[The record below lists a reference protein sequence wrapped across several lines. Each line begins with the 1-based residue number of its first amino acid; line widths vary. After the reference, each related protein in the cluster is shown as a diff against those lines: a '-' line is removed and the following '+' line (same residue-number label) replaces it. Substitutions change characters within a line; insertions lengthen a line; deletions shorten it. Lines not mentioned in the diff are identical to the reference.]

1 MLFAVMDLG
10 AAPPL
15 WILAPFVVLL
25 AAIAVGPMLTP
36 KLWHQ
41 RYHIFSVCMAAIVIT
56 YYLIGRRQAEPLI
69 HSLQEYVSFM
79 ALIGSLFVVTGG
91 IHLGVAGEAT
101 PARNVAFLAI
111 GGLLA
116 NLLGTTGA
124 AMLLI
129 RPWIRMNRYR
139 ITAFHI
145 VFFIFIIANVGGCL
159 TPVGDP
165 PLFLGYLRG
174 VPFFWTLTHL
184 WPDWLLVMGLLLAV
198 FYVFDSI
205 NFRKA
210 PKPVREKETA
220 RETFRLDG
228 AKNTWFVAVILGAVL
243 LRGWGAPW
251 GVPEAIMGIAAWL
264 SHRFTPPAIRERND
278 VSVEP
283 LREVGWLFLGI
294 FATLVPV
301 IHTLTVHAG
310 VFGHPSNLQFYLMT
324 GSLSA
329 FLDNA
334 PTYLTF
340 LTLALTLHQPPLHL
354 LDPKDVAL
362 FAVQDPHTLA
372 AISLGAVFFG
382 ACTYIGNGPNLLVKS
397 IADAAKIHTP
407 SFFGYIFRYTLPIL
421 LPILLLAGWLFI
433 R

>member
-1 MLFAVMDLG
+1 MPFAVMDLG
-10 AAPPL
+10 AAPPV
-15 WILAPFVVLL
+15 WILVPFVVLL
-25 AAIAVGPMLTP
+25 GAIAMGPLLTP
-36 KLWHQ
+36 KLWHE
-41 RYHIFSVCMAAIVIT
+41 RYHVFSVCMAVIVFV
-56 YYLIGRRQAEPLI
+56 YYLVGRREAAPLA
-69 HSLQEYVSFM
+69 HSLQEYISFM

-101 PARNVAFLAI
+101 PLRNVVFLAV

-116 NLLGTTGA
+116 NILGTTGA

-139 ITAFHI
+139 ITSFHI
-145 VFFIFIIANVGGCL
+145 VFFIFIVANVGGCL

-174 VPFFWTLTHL
+174 VPFFWTLIHL
-184 WPDWLLVMGLLLAV
+184 WPDWLTVVGLLLVV
-198 FYVFDSI
+198 FYALDSL
-205 NFRKA
+205 NFRRA
-210 PKPVREKETA
+210 PRPVREKETA

-228 AKNTWFVAVILGAVL
+228 ARNTFFVAVILGAVL
-243 LRGWGAPW
+243 LRGAGAPW
-251 GVPEAIMGIAAWL
+251 GVPELIMAAAAWL
-264 SHRFTPPAIRERND
+264 SHRFTDQTIREQNEFSFD
-278 VSVEP
+278 P
-283 LREVGWLFLGI
+283 LKEVGWLFLGI

-301 IHTLTVHAG
+301 IHTLSVHAG
-310 VFGHPSNLQFYLMT
+310 KFGHPSDLHYYFMT

-354 LDPKDVAL
+354 LDPKDVAQ
-362 FAVQDPHTLA
+362 FAANDPHTLA

-407 SFFGYIFRYTLPIL
+407 SFFGYILSYTLPIL
-421 LPILLLAGWLFI
+421 LPILILAGWLFI

>member
-1 MLFAVMDLG
+1 MPFAMMDLG
-10 AAPPL
+10 AAPPA

-25 AAIAVGPMLTP
+25 GAIAMGPLLTP
-36 KLWHQ
+36 KLWHE
-41 RYHIFSVCMAAIVIT
+41 RYHVFSVCMAAIVFV
-56 YYLIGRRQAEPLI
+56 YYLVGRREAAPLA
-69 HSLQEYVSFM
+69 HSLQEYISFM

-101 PARNVAFLAI
+101 PLRNVVFLAV

-116 NLLGTTGA
+116 NILGTTGA

-139 ITAFHI
+139 ITSFHI
-145 VFFIFIIANVGGCL
+145 VFFIFIVANVGGCL

-184 WPDWLLVMGLLLAV
+184 WPDWLTVVGLLLLV
-198 FYVFDSI
+198 FYVLDSL
-205 NFRKA
+205 NFHRA
-210 PKPVREKETA
+210 PQPVRDKETA

-228 AKNTWFVAVILGAVL
+228 ARNAFFVAVILGAVL
-243 LRGWGAPW
+243 LRGAGAPW
-251 GVPEAIMGIAAWL
+251 GVPELIMAVAAWL
-264 SHRFTPPAIRERND
+264 SHRFTAQTIRDQNEFSFD
-278 VSVEP
+278 P
-283 LREVGWLFLGI
+283 LKEVGWLFLGI

-301 IHTLTVHAG
+301 IHTLSVHAG
-310 VFGHPSNLQFYLMT
+310 KFGHPSDLHYYFMT

-354 LDPKDVAL
+354 LDPKDVAQ
-362 FAVQDPHTLA
+362 FAANNPHTLA

-397 IADAAKIHTP
+397 IADAAKIRTP
-407 SFFGYIFRYTLPIL
+407 SFFGYILRYTLPIL
-421 LPILLLAGWLFI
+421 LPILILAGWLFV

>member
-1 MLFAVMDLG
+1 MPFAMMDLG
-10 AAPPL
+10 AAPPA
-15 WILAPFVVLL
+15 WILAPFIVLL
-25 AAIAVGPMLTP
+25 GAIAMGPLLTP
-36 KLWHQ
+36 KLWHE
-41 RYHIFSVCMAAIVIT
+41 RYHVFSVCMAAIVFV
-56 YYLIGRRQAEPLI
+56 YYLVGRREAAPLA
-69 HSLQEYVSFM
+69 HSLQEYISFM

-101 PARNVAFLAI
+101 PLRNVVFLAV

-116 NLLGTTGA
+116 NILGTTGA

-139 ITAFHI
+139 ITSFHI
-145 VFFIFIIANVGGCL
+145 VFFIFIVANVGGCL

-174 VPFFWTLTHL
+174 VPFFWTLIHL
-184 WPDWLLVMGLLLAV
+184 WPDWLTVVGLLLVV
-198 FYVFDSI
+198 FYALDSL
-205 NFRKA
+205 NFRRA
-210 PKPVREKETA
+210 PRPVREKETA

-228 AKNTWFVAVILGAVL
+228 ARNTFFVAVILGAVL
-243 LRGWGAPW
+243 LRGAGAPW
-251 GVPEAIMGIAAWL
+251 GVPELIMAAAAWL
-264 SHRFTPPAIRERND
+264 SHRFTDQTIREQNEFSFD
-278 VSVEP
+278 P
-283 LREVGWLFLGI
+283 LKEVGWLFLGI

-301 IHTLTVHAG
+301 IHTLSVHAG
-310 VFGHPSNLQFYLMT
+310 KFGHPSDLHYYFMT

-354 LDPKDVAL
+354 LDPKDVAQ
-362 FAVQDPHTLA
+362 FAANDPHTLA

-407 SFFGYIFRYTLPIL
+407 SFFGYILSYTLPIL
-421 LPILLLAGWLFI
+421 LPILILAGWLFI